1 MATASMSVQDAL
13 WLTMDRPNNLMVVD
27 GSLVLRG
34 TPDIDAVHA
43 IYEDAVKRFPVLGR
57 RAVKSG
63 FGWAWE
69 DDPDFDLASH
79 LKVVDFGEGKS
90 LVDLQSFMAE
100 QRSQPCPGPTAVG
113 RLPDFPI
120 TLDDGTVGSAMMT
133 RFHHSIADGVRLTQ
147 VLLGLC
153 ETDEASV
160 GAVVARKGVRAAR
173 RSHRPRRSGAWRC
186 TRQARSPRRWRPA
199 WRTWPVRR
207 CKRCAIRCRP

>member
-100 QRSQPCPGPTAVG
+100 QRSQPLPKDRPLWVGYLISPSPWTTARWG
-113 RLPDFPI
+113 R
-120 TLDDGTVGSAMMT
+120 
-133 RFHHSIADGVRLTQ
+133 R
-147 VLLGLC
+147 
-153 ETDEASV
+153 
-160 GAVVARKGVRAAR
+160 
-173 RSHRPRRSGAWRC
+173 
-186 TRQARSPRRWRPA
+186 
-199 WRTWPVRR
+199 
-207 CKRCAIRCRP
+207 

>member
-69 DDPDFDLASH
+69 DDPDFDLASTSR
-79 LKVVDFGEGKS
+79 S
-90 LVDLQSFMAE
+90 LTSGRASRWSICS
-100 QRSQPCPGPTAVG
+100 RSWPSSAHSPCPRTD
-113 RLPDFPI
+113 RC
-120 TLDDGTVGSAMMT
+120 GSAT
-133 RFHHSIADGVRLTQ
+133 
-147 VLLGLC
+147 
-153 ETDEASV
+153 
-160 GAVVARKGVRAAR
+160 
-173 RSHRPRRSGAWRC
+173 
-186 TRQARSPRRWRPA
+186 
-199 WRTWPVRR
+199 
-207 CKRCAIRCRP
+207 